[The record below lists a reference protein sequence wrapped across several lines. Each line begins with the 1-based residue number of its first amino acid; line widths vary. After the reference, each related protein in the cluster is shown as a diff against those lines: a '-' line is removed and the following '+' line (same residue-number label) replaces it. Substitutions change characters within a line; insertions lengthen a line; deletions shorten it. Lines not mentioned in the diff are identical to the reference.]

1 MTHPLPD
8 AFRALANC
16 VEHEA
21 MELPGAAI
29 AISERGTLLL
39 NQRAWSLCGSMLEAL
54 PNLEATEASLEDA
67 KPVRFLLEPP

>member
-1 MTHPLPD
+1 
-8 AFRALANC
+8 
-16 VEHEA
+16 